1 MKGGNPMKRN
11 TVIPALFIGCTLILS
26 GCGQKNYV
34 KTDVPATTTA
44 VTGESMSS
52 ATEAPEPVKIENPD
66 TLAQQKESGKNTS
79 AAGITAAL
87 HTYKDGNV
95 SIQYPAV
102 SGLEDGAMEEKIN
115 DLLKSN
121 ALEILKAYSVNVEK
135 DSLSLTAKVN
145 SVDRKRVTVIYTGLF
160 SGDGAAHPVNVF
172 FTNTV
177 DMSLAKDIRL
187 TDYADPNALAEYIR
201 SDDCLLYDA
210 SPELAKAL
218 IPYFVQASMDT
229 YAKMFQ
235 NADFPLEAAS
245 SGNTPAFPESFS
257 YEDSGTIIISIP
269 VPHSLGD
276 FALIKY
282 TPETK

>member
-1 MKGGNPMKRN
+1 MKRN
-11 TVIPALFIGCTLILS
+11 TVIPALFIGCALILS

-34 KTDVPATTTA
+34 KTDLPAA
-44 VTGESMSS
+44 AAETGESMSA
-52 ATEAPEPVKIENPD
+52 ATEATEPVKIENPD
-66 TLAQQKESGKNTS
+66 THAQQKETGKNSS
-79 AAGITAAL
+79 AAGITVAL
-87 HTYKDGNV
+87 HTYKDGNI

-115 DLLKSN
+115 ALLKSN
-121 ALEILKAYSVNVEK
+121 ALEILKAYSVNGEK

-145 SVDRKRVTVIYTGLF
+145 SVDRKRVTVIYTGLL

-177 DMSLAKDIRL
+177 DLSLAKDLSL
-187 TDYADPNALAEYIR
+187 TDYADPNVLAEYIR
-201 SDDCLLYDA
+201 SDNCQLYDA
-210 SPELAKAL
+210 TPELTEAL
-218 IPYFVQASMDT
+218 IPYLTQTSLET
-229 YAKMFQ
+229 YTKMFQ
-235 NADFPLEAAS
+235 NADFPIEAAS
-245 SGNTPAFPESFS
+245 SGHTPAFPESFS

-269 VPHSLGD
+269 VPYSLGD

>member
-1 MKGGNPMKRN
+1 MKRN

-34 KTDVPATTTA
+34 KTDLPAATA
-44 VTGESMSS
+44 AETGESMSA

-66 TLAQQKESGKNTS
+66 TQAQQKETGKNAS

-87 HTYKDGNV
+87 HTYKEGNI
-95 SIQYPAV
+95 SIQYPTV

-115 DLLKSN
+115 ALLKSN
-121 ALEILKAYSVNVEK
+121 ALEILKAYSVNAEK

-145 SVDRKRVTVIYTGLF
+145 SVDRKRVTVIYTGLL
-160 SGDGAAHPVNVF
+160 SGAGAAYPVNVF

-177 DMSLAKDIRL
+177 DLSLAKDLSL

-201 SDDCLLYDA
+201 SDDCQLYDA
-210 SPELAKAL
+210 SPELTEAL
-218 IPYFVQASMDT
+218 IPYLTQTNLET
-229 YAKMFQ
+229 YTKMFQ
-235 NADFPLEAAS
+235 NADFPMEAAS
-245 SGNTPAFPESFS
+245 SGHTPAFPESFS

>member
-1 MKGGNPMKRN
+1 MKRN

-26 GCGQKNYV
+26 GCGQRNYV
-34 KTDVPATTTA
+34 KTDLPATSA
-44 VTGESMSS
+44 AASGESMSA

-66 TLAQQKESGKNTS
+66 NQAQQKETGKNTS
-79 AAGITAAL
+79 APGITAAL
-87 HTYKDGNV
+87 HTYKEGNV

-102 SGLEDGAMEEKIN
+102 SGMEDGAMEEKIN
-115 DLLKSN
+115 TLLKSN
-121 ALEILKAYSVNVEK
+121 ALEILKAYSVNSEK

-145 SVDRKRVTVIYTGLF
+145 SVDRKRVTVVYTGLF
-160 SGDGAAHPVNVF
+160 SGAGAAHPINVF

-187 TDYADPNALAEYIR
+187 TDYADPNLLAEYIR
-201 SDDCLLYDA
+201 SDGCQLYDA
-210 SPELAKAL
+210 SPELTEAL
-218 IPYFVQASMDT
+218 IPYFDQTRLET

-235 NADFPLEAAS
+235 KADFPMEAPS
-245 SGNTPAFPESFS
+245 SGHTPAFPESFS
-257 YEDSGTIIISIP
+257 YEDHGTIIVSIP